1 MRREIGEPADGAA
14 HPCYSNAALSLRLQ
28 ITLLFGAIL
37 VVTMGVAAYLGES
50 IAARAVEEGIR
61 ERTVEVARAVVSE
74 IDLGRELRDTD
85 RTRIATRLSAALAR
99 HRGLRLAELALRKP
113 GKDDVVRITFG
124 KNGPETTFE
133 QRDVS
138 FSAQVQTRLLDT
150 DDGRVAQ
157 VDQPINDPFGHP
169 VAYVR
174 IEALV
179 ADAEHIADRERR
191 VFLWVTAG
199 SALVLALAFTLI
211 LGRMLARPLSRL
223 ADAMAQVESG
233 AGVPPAI
240 PGAERQDEIGTVA
253 RGLDAMLVRVR
264 GFSRELQEKVD
275 DATADLARKNRALG
289 ELNDL
294 LVEARRDLTAKEQL
308 AALGQLSGTIAHEL
322 GNPLNAIS
330 GHVQLLARASGCP
343 PEMRE
348 QLLVIE
354 GEVKRMTAIIRR
366 FLDSAR
372 ALTPAPEPVELG
384 ALFDEALSLTVSADA
399 RGRLEVRRDVPAEI
413 GTVALDPSL
422 VRHVLT
428 NFIANAVD
436 AMGQRGG
443 RLNVSARRAG
453 EHVALAVEDS
463 GPGIGPEDRKHIFEP
478 FWSTKPKGKGTGLGL
493 AICREIAAALKGRI
507 EVESAPGHGAA
518 FTLFVPV
525 PAWKAERA
533 PALTPAVAPGRAR

>member
-1 MRREIGEPADGAA
+1 
-14 HPCYSNAALSLRLQ
+14 LSLRLQ
-28 ITLLFGAIL
+28 ITALFGAIL
-37 VVTMGVAAYLGES
+37 VVTMGVAAYLGER

-61 ERTVEVARAVVSE
+61 ERTIEVARSVVSE
-74 IDLGRELRDTD
+74 IDLGRELRETD
-85 RTRIATRLSAALAR
+85 RTRIAARLAAAVAR
-99 HRGLRLAELALRKP
+99 HRGLRLAELDIRKP

-133 QRDVS
+133 QRDIV
-138 FSAQVQTRLLDT
+138 FSAQPLARLIAT
-150 DDGRVAQ
+150 EDGRVAQ
-157 VDQPINDPFGHP
+157 VDQPVNDPFGRP
-169 VAYVR
+169 IANVR

-179 ADAEHIADRERR
+179 ADAEHIADRERT

-199 SALVLALAFTLI
+199 SSLVLVLAFTLI

-223 ADAMAQVESG
+223 AGAMAQVESG

-240 PGAERQDEIGTVA
+240 PGAERLDEIGTVA
-253 RGLDAMLVRVR
+253 RGLDAMLVRIR

-275 DATADLARKNRALG
+275 DATAGLASNNRALA

-330 GHVQLLARASGCP
+330 GHVQLLARAPACP
-343 PEMRE
+343 PAMRE

-354 GEVKRMTAIIRR
+354 GEVKRMTSIIRR

-372 ALTPAPEPVELG
+372 ALSPAPEPVEIADL
-384 ALFDEALSLTVSADA
+384 LDEALSLTVSAEA
-399 RGRLEVRRDVPAEI
+399 RGRLEVQRDVPAEI
-413 GTVALDPSL
+413 GTVLLDPSL

-436 AMGQRGG
+436 AMAHGG
-443 RLNVSARRAG
+443 RLTVRVRRAG
-453 EHVALAVEDS
+453 EQIALTVHDT
-463 GPGIGPEDRKHIFEP
+463 GPGIGVEERKHIFEP

-507 EVESAPGHGAA
+507 EVESAPGQGAA

-525 PAWKAERA
+525 PAWKVERA
-533 PALTPAVAPGRAR
+533 PSLTPAATAPGIRR